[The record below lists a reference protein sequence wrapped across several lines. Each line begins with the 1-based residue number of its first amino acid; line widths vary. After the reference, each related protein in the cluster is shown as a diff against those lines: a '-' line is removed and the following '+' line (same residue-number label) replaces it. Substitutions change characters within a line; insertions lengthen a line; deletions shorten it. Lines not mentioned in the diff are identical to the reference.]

1 MNTCKYDVQE
11 ELGIMKN
18 IARPQRANLKIQS
31 RKKGSVVIWEV
42 VEGRLVWE
50 AGYYGGGG

>member
-1 MNTCKYDVQE
+1 
-11 ELGIMKN
+11 MKN

>member
-18 IARPQRANLKIQS
+18 TAKPERANLKVQS
-31 RKKGSVVIWEV
+31 RKIGSVVI
-42 VEGRLVWE
+42 
-50 AGYYGGGG
+50 